1 MIKKLLFA
9 VLLAVPAFGFA
20 QKFGYIDTESL
31 VASLPEVK
39 EVEMQLET
47 ISRQYEA
54 DFNSLKNEM
63 DKKYAEL
70 QRLKVGTPEEI
81 VKRRVQEIQELDQK
95 MNEFRQ
101 TAAAD
106 IKNYEDAMMAPIRN
120 RISEAVRQVGVEG
133 DYIIIFEGTAPVY
146 VRQDVVDVTS
156 YVREKLANMPQ

>member
-9 VLLAVPAFGFA
+9 VLMAVPALGFA

-47 ISRQYEA
+47 ISQQYEA
-54 DFNSLKNEM
+54 DFNSLKSDM
-63 DKKYAEL
+63 DRKYAEL
-70 QRLKVGTPEEI
+70 QKLPAGAPEEI
-81 VKRRVQEIQELDQK
+81 VKRRVQEIQEIDQK

-106 IKNYEDAMMAPIRN
+106 IKNHEDAMMAPIRN
-120 RISEAVRQVGVEG
+120 RVSEAVRQVGVEG
-133 DYIIIFEGTAPVY
+133 DYVIIFEGTAPVY
-146 VRQDVVDVTS
+146 VRYDVVDVTP
-156 YVREKLANMPQ
+156 YVKEKLAKMQK